1 MVLNMKD
8 YLIDLLPMSSYIE
21 ELKQQNVYV

>member
-8 YLIDLLPMSSYIE
+8 YLIDPLPMGSYIE